1 LLTQLDA
8 QPGIESVGVVSQPP
22 LLGAGG
28 NNQLLAE
35 GALSPST
42 QPPIVDFRPASAGY
56 FETMRIALRSGR
68 LFDETD
74 SQRSVAVVSA
84 LTARRAWPSV
94 NPIGKRFRLGGSDG
108 RPIEVVGVVGDVRG
122 VSLTDEPTP
131 TVYLPYWQR
140 SFNRNRL
147 FVVVKTSTGA
157 AGAASI
163 VRRVVGAI
171 DSNLAMSEV
180 RGMEA
185 VVNGSTASRRFQ
197 AVLLLLFGVAAL
209 VLTTLGT
216 YAMLSYTVVARTTE
230 IGVRLALGEPRRRV
244 LGRVLG
250 DVGGRWRARVRSSG
264 RARRGRGDAWIAV
277 RRRPSRRVDVRRD
290 VRGAVRHRSCGR
302 IRSCMAGIAGRPDDH
317 AAVSVSRSRPVSAS
331 HHEAKPAARH

>member
-1 LLTQLDA
+1 
-8 QPGIESVGVVSQPP
+8 
-22 LLGAGG
+22 
-28 NNQLLAE
+28 
-35 GALSPST
+35 
-42 QPPIVDFRPASAGY
+42 
-56 FETMRIALRSGR
+56 
-68 LFDETD
+68 
-74 SQRSVAVVSA
+74 
-84 LTARRAWPSV
+84 
-94 NPIGKRFRLGGSDG
+94 
-108 RPIEVVGVVGDVRG
+108 
-122 VSLTDEPTP
+122 
-131 TVYLPYWQR
+131 VYLPYWQR

-180 RGMEA
+180 RGMAA

-250 DVGGRWRARVRSSG
+250 DAMWVAAGGLAFGLPAALAAGVVMRGLLFGVAPHDALTFVGTSAVLFVTAAAAAFGPAWRAS
-264 RARRGRGDAWIAV
+264 
-277 RRRPSRRVDVRRD
+277 RVDPMITL
-290 VRGAVRHRSCGR
+290 RS
-302 IRSCMAGIAGRPDDH
+302 A
-317 AAVSVSRSRPVSAS
+317 
-331 HHEAKPAARH
+331 